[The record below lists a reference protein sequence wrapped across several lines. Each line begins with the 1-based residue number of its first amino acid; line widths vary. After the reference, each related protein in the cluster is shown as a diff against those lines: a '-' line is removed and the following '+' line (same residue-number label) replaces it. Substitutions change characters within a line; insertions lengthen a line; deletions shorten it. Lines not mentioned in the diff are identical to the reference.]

1 MGELSP
7 AVDGMKS
14 PLLLPILA
22 LVLGL
27 SVATGLAIAYPSPE
41 PWVIELPTWLASQLS
56 PLGDRNCVL
65 ERPQTLWLMP
75 IAILAFLLAIGRRS
89 LVDLG
94 PVQIASQLLARLAL
108 LFALALALSLPTL
121 QSPTRGKTVVFAV
134 DVSASI
140 DDAQLAAAQGLLR
153 RAIDYRKE
161 EDTRDL
167 DREDRTRIRLVTYG
181 ARARAIDLDLDD
193 PDAQPLIP
201 RDPKH
206 ALASDH
212 AGGLRLAAALVDPES
227 EGRLLLITDGGGSM
241 AERADLAATLRE
253 LGERDLQV
261 HTRSFPARAR
271 ADLVVRGVH
280 LPEEL
285 RVGQTFEVVVDLQA
299 VGVPVEQSQH
309 LQLRL
314 EQNGTPNSLAPF
326 VLVDLPGKSPDGIVQ
341 VRLSAR
347 VIEPGPVV
355 FTAILDTDRVPTQ
368 QNRERANDRASVVSE
383 VRGRPRVLLASVD
396 DKTQA
401 LARALRADH
410 LHVELRPPKELPQ
423 TVNEF
428 RPFDLVIFSDLPA
441 SRVSKPVRQALVSY
455 VENYGGGFIM
465 IGGEGS
471 FGVGGWGNTSIEELL
486 PVRFEGE
493 RQRDQPTLALVLVI
507 DKSGS
512 MSSEDRLDLVKEAAR
527 LTAATLD
534 PSDEIGVIAF
544 DSYPYTL
551 VRLQPAANRL
561 RIAGDIRRLNAGG
574 GTNAL
579 PALREAFLQLV
590 GSRALVKHVILLS
603 DGQSP
608 EAGVAAL
615 QSDMRDADITVSAV
629 GVGAGA
635 GKDFLA
641 RVAERGRGRY
651 YFSQD
656 GTDVPRIFSRETR
669 EVTRNAVNERLL
681 YPRIAKQVQALRGID
696 FGRAPGL
703 RGIIPIKPKA
713 LAEVLLKTHDG
724 EPLLVRGRRGLGRTA
739 AFASDAKPRWAAHWL
754 RWGSFA
760 KFWSQIARDTMRQ
773 GAGLIGGAEIRAIPA
788 ANEGSWNIVV
798 DVDATAGFANLL
810 SGEVEIIDPSADRK
824 GEPERVKLS
833 LTAPGR
839 YEATIAGVDASGGS
853 RLLKAR
859 LFDPEILDRPAV
871 EATGQVSIPSPA
883 EIAPDNLVVDSNWL
897 RELPVEAGLKTSH
910 EGPLDELLTTP
921 ATGQGRMHTKALW
934 PVVLWALVLPLL
946 FLDLLLRRLS
956 FGRRRLRQA

>member
-1 MGELSP
+1 
-7 AVDGMKS
+7 MKS
-14 PLLLPILA
+14 PWRLPILA

-27 SVATGLAIAYPSPE
+27 SVAAGLAIAYPSPD

-75 IAILAFLLAIGRRS
+75 IAVLPFLLAIGRRS

-94 PVQIASQLLARLAL
+94 SLQIALQLVARLAL
-108 LFALALALSLPTL
+108 LLALALALSLPTL
-121 QSPTRGKTVVFAV
+121 QSPTRGKTIVFAI

-140 DDAQLAAAQGLLR
+140 DDAQIAAAEGLLR
-153 RAIDYRKE
+153 QAIDHRKE
-161 EDTRDL
+161 EDSRDL

-181 ARARAIDLDLDD
+181 ARARAIDLEDPDSDD
-193 PDAQPLIP
+193 PENEGTQALIP
-201 RDPKH
+201 RDPEH

-253 LGERDLQV
+253 LSERGLQV
-261 HTRSFPARAR
+261 HTRSFPASAR

-280 LPEEL
+280 LPEQL

-299 VGVPVEQSQH
+299 VGVPAEQSH
-309 LQLRL
+309 TLKLRL
-314 EQNGTPNSLAPF
+314 EQNGVANSLAPF
-326 VLVDLPGKSPDGIVQ
+326 VMVDLPGTSPDGAQQ

-347 VIEPGPVV
+347 VSEPGPVV
-355 FTAILDTDRVPTQ
+355 FTAILETDDVPAEH
-368 QNRERANDRASVVSE
+368 NRERANDRAGVVGE
-383 VRGRPRVLLASVD
+383 VRGRPRVLLASVGD
-396 DKTQA
+396 ETQA

-410 LHVELRPPKELPQ
+410 LHVDARSPKELPQ
-423 TVNEF
+423 TVAEF
-428 RPFDLVIFSDLPA
+428 RPFDLVIFSDVPA
-441 SRVSKPVRQALVSY
+441 GRVGKPVRQALVSY

-471 FGVGGWGNTSIEELL
+471 FGVGGWGRTRIEELL

-681 YPRIAKQVQALRGID
+681 YPRVAKQVQALRGID

-724 EPLLVRGRRGLGRTA
+724 EALLVRGRRGLGRTA

-760 KFWSQIARDTMRQ
+760 KLWSQIARDTMRQ

-788 ANEGSWNIVV
+788 ADEGSWNIVV
-798 DVDATAGFANLL
+798 DVDAAAGFANLL
-810 SGEVEIIDPSADRK
+810 SGEVEIIDPSADTNA
-824 GEPERVKLS
+824 EPERVQLS

-839 YEATIAGVDASGGS
+839 YEATFAGVDAGGGS

-871 EATGQVSIPSPA
+871 EATGQVSIPYPA
-883 EIAPDNLVVDSNWL
+883 EIAPDNLVVDANWL
-897 RELPVEAGLKTSH
+897 RELPVKAGLKTSH
-910 EGPLDELLTTP
+910 EGSIAELLNAP
-921 ATGQGRMHTKALW
+921 AMGQGRMHTKALW

-946 FLDLLLRRLS
+946 LLDLLLRRLS
-956 FGRRRLRQA
+956 FGRRRLHQA